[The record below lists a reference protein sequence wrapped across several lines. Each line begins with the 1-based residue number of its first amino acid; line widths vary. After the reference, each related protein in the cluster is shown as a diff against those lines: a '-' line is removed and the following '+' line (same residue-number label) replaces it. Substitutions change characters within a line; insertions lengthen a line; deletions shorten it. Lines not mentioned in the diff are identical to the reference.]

1 MQVIECS
8 RVGGP
13 EVLRLGERP
22 RPVAGA
28 GEVLIRVRAAGL
40 NHADLAQRAGKYPLP
55 AGVTDILGLE
65 VAGEIAEVGGDA
77 APWKV
82 GDHVCALLAGGG
94 YGEYVAAPA
103 EQCLR
108 IPRGLDFAQAAVL
121 PEAFATV
128 WLNVFQKAALKAGE
142 KLLVHGGSSGVGIAA
157 IQLAHAIG
165 ASVYCTAGS
174 QEKCSACEQAGAS
187 IAVNY
192 REQDYGAVLKER
204 LGRNAIHVI
213 FDMVGGDYFEKNI
226 DLLARDGRLAY
237 IAALGGKGVSLD
249 LVDLMRKRLSIF
261 GSVLRP
267 LPVARKGEIL
277 REMAKVVWPLLESGA
292 FKPAIHCQFAV
303 DRASDAHA
311 LMESHQHIGKLVLW
325 W

>member
-28 GEVLIRVRAAGL
+28 GEVLIRVPAAGL
-40 NHADLAQRAGKYPLP
+40 NHADLAQRDGGDP
-55 AGVTDILGLE
+55 AGARDRCVGLLHRRE
-65 VAGEIAEVGGDA
+65 PGEM
-77 APWKV
+77 
-82 GDHVCALLAGGG
+82 
-94 YGEYVAAPA
+94 
-103 EQCLR
+103 QCLR
-108 IPRGLDFAQAAVL
+108 A
-121 PEAFATV
+121 
-128 WLNVFQKAALKAGE
+128 
-142 KLLVHGGSSGVGIAA
+142 SG
-157 IQLAHAIG
+157 
-165 ASVYCTAGS
+165 
-174 QEKCSACEQAGAS
+174 CEHRR
-187 IAVNY
+187 NY
-192 REQDYGAVLKER
+192 REQDFGAVLKER

-237 IAALGGKGVSLD
+237 VAALGGSAVSLD

-277 REMAKVVWPLLESGA
+277 RDMAKLVWPLLERGA
-292 FKPAIHCQFAV
+292 FKPAIHRQFAV

-311 LMESHQHIGKLVLW
+311 LMESHRHIGKLVLTW
-325 W
+325 